1 MKGVTNLG
9 FITLLAVALGLAMDS
24 LSLSVLNGFLVKKI
38 YFRYAIKV
46 GLFFGVFQ
54 GIMPLIG
61 WGAGNTVKIHIQRYD
76 HWVDFIILVFIGLRL
91 IFSTKIHDKSK
102 VVNWSLNTSTLI
114 VLAFVTSI
122 DALAVGV
129 SFAILDIE
137 IIFAAMFIGSVTLIL
152 CFLGVYTGSRYGKIF
167 GDKLEIIGGVILI
180 LIGLKILI
188 EHIVKNI

>member
-1 MKGVTNLG
+1 MVSVQWIV
-9 FITLLAVALGLAMDS
+9 ITS
-24 LSLSVLNGFLVKKI
+24 YS
-38 YFRYAIKV
+38 
-46 GLFFGVFQ
+46 
-54 GIMPLIG
+54 
-61 WGAGNTVKIHIQRYD
+61 IHYTKLYEYD
-76 HWVDFIILVFIGLRL
+76 HLVAFIILVFIGLRL

-152 CFLGVYTGSRYGKIF
+152 CFLGVYTGRITSYNVCYT
-167 GDKLEIIGGVILI
+167 KLLR
-180 LIGLKILI
+180 
-188 EHIVKNI
+188 